1 MISGG
6 QQFAASTHGFD
17 PSPPSR
23 AEVEQWIQQAG
34 TDGQDG
40 RFDAAIAAYGKS
52 LKSGQL
58 SQGEL
63 AEIHGRRGNIYLA
76 MANHDFALR
85 DLDAAI
91 AINAANPYYWLW
103 RGNAYIA
110 KLAPDR
116 AIDDYGE
123 AMRLLPRPPDAY
135 ANRAAAY
142 MSVGKF
148 DPALSDLDNVLQ
160 FAPDHALSR
169 NNRCYLKA
177 FALEDYA
184 GALPDCDR
192 AIALVDNFVLAYQN
206 RAAIHERLR
215 QFDLAR
221 RDYEKAAELAPA
233 LAAQRDAALTRMQ
246 RQQELM
252 ETPPDLIMN

>member
-1 MISGG
+1 
-6 QQFAASTHGFD
+6 
-17 PSPPSR
+17 
-23 AEVEQWIQQAG
+23 
-34 TDGQDG
+34 
-40 RFDAAIAAYGKS
+40 
-52 LKSGQL
+52 
-58 SQGEL
+58 
-63 AEIHGRRGNIYLA
+63 
-76 MANHDFALR
+76 
-85 DLDAAI
+85 
-91 AINAANPYYWLW
+91 
-103 RGNAYIA
+103 
-110 KLAPDR
+110 
-116 AIDDYGE
+116 
-123 AMRLLPRPPDAY
+123 
-135 ANRAAAY
+135 

-148 DPALSDLDNVLQ
+148 DLALSDLDTVLQ
-160 FAPDHALSR
+160 FAPDHALSL

-221 RDYEKAAELAPA
+221 RDYHKAAELAPA